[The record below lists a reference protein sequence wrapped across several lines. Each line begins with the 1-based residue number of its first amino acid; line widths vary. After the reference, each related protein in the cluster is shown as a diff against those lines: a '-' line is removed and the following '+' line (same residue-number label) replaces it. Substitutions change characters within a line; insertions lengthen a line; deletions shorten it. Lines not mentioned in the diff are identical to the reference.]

1 MLVFDNASTLNPTS
15 HMCIQAHWS
24 RDRLKTEPTAEK
36 EAGND
41 QNWNWVGD
49 CGWKKST
56 GLWFFGAEGKQW
68 VKSTIIF
75 GKWSSIC
82 EPVIIAVFSRLIV
95 SGIWKQV
102 KSCLWGEK
110 AQSLLLWL
118 RAQAQEVHRLEELHK
133 HTLIPCLH
141 LALAWTHHSPPAH
154 SHWVFVFWASAS
166 V

>member
-1 MLVFDNASTLNPTS
+1 MHL
-15 HMCIQAHWS
+15 HWILPATCVY
-24 RDRLKTEPTAEK
+24 RHT
-36 EAGND
+36 EAGTGWS
-41 QNWNWVGD
+41 QNPLQRRGQEVIRPGTGWVTVD
-49 CGWKKST
+49 EKKST

-75 GKWSSIC
+75 GKWPSIC

-118 RAQAQEVHRLEELHK
+118 GAQAQEVHRLEEQHK

-166 V
+166 I